1 MPSPRRSRWTRKT
14 RRVPQWPRPRPGRIC
29 ARRTASTSRP
39 STRRSGKASR
49 APTARC
55 PHPSTGTALRPPWPP
70 ATTPTADP
78 SHLTAGPG
86 SPLPRDQP
94 QDFFAAK
101 FTGTSSP
108 AGEAGRGG
116 GLSSVQHL
124 VVIYVPLDQ
133 PTGDLV
139 HRFRPADPSGAG
151 RWLDFVPDRLVRAP
165 EKLTGDGLVI
175 HLPDRGVA
183 LVGDMLM
190 PQLGGPFFPEGS
202 VEGLFESMTLVEGLA
217 PRVVIH
223 GHTPLTDLFTIDL
236 FPVLAAA
243 LQD

>member
-1 MPSPRRSRWTRKT
+1 
-14 RRVPQWPRPRPGRIC
+14 
-29 ARRTASTSRP
+29 
-39 STRRSGKASR
+39 
-49 APTARC
+49 
-55 PHPSTGTALRPPWPP
+55 
-70 ATTPTADP
+70 
-78 SHLTAGPG
+78 
-86 SPLPRDQP
+86 
-94 QDFFAAK
+94 
-101 FTGTSSP
+101 
-108 AGEAGRGG
+108 
-116 GLSSVQHL
+116 L

-151 RWLDFVPDRLVRAP
+151 RWLDIVPDRLVRAP
-165 EKLTGDGLVI
+165 EKLTVGGVEFELYPITGEETSDGLVI

-243 LQD
+243 LQDLHQTTLEAIRSTSARLSPARTASISRSSTWHSPRRPGSCAARPCRREGHRLTRGLAPAARPS